1 LAHLL
6 NEEEIDRIEDDNTIW
21 EKDPLIS
28 LAQEKQL
35 NAYKHK
41 GFWRPMDTLRDKT
54 NLEELWQ
61 SKKAPW
67 KLWK

>member
-1 LAHLL
+1 MIIQLGK
-6 NEEEIDRIEDDNTIW
+6 RPTYF
-21 EKDPLIS
+21 IS
-28 LAQEKQL
+28 SRKQL